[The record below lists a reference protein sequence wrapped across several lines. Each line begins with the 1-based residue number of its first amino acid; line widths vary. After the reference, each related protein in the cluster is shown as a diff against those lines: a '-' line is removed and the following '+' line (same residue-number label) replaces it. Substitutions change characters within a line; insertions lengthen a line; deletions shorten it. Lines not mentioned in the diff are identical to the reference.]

1 MEHVNSWKNK
11 EVFVDQLALN
21 ESELNNY
28 PDHWKHF
35 LNATLK
41 CVSIRKST
49 LLDIGCGAGTY
60 KTICESHLPNVTYT
74 GMDYSQ
80 EAIEIAKTRWGGVN
94 WRVGDY
100 QSLTEQDGAQYDI
113 LHAGAMLD
121 VLPKGDEALSFLLS
135 LGFKN
140 IILGRVKLTED
151 DSNCS
156 VYEVYN
162 KIQTYAYS
170 HNIPNLL
177 RMFKEAQYACTLI
190 QGEQNSCT
198 ILLQKNQSH

>member
-1 MEHVNSWKNK
+1 MEHINSWKNK

-28 PDHWKHF
+28 PTHWKHF
-35 LNATLK
+35 LNAILK
-41 CVSIRKST
+41 CVGIKRAKI
-49 LLDIGCGAGTY
+49 LDVGCGAGTY
-60 KTICESHLPNVTYT
+60 KKICSTNLPSLSYT
-74 GMDYSQ
+74 GMDYSE
-80 EAIEIAKTRWGGVN
+80 EAIEVAQTRWGGME

-100 QSLTEQDGAQYDI
+100 MSLTDQDAAQYDI

-121 VLPKGDEALSFLLS
+121 VLPNGDEALSFLLS

-151 DSNCS
+151 DSHFFE
-156 VYEVYN
+156 YRVYN

-170 HNIPNLL
+170 HNISNLL
-177 RMFKEAQYACTLI
+177 KMSKEAQYSVTLT
-190 QGEQNSCT
+190 QGEPNSCT
-198 ILLQKNQSH
+198 ILLQKNQLH